1 MKCPVCNEKSKP
13 SETRTR
19 GDGIVRRRYECPQQH
34 KFTTLEAIV
43 DDSETQ
49 LHPKQKTIKTRGRA
63 GLSAMW
69 FSNNGSSGT

>member
-1 MKCPVCNEKSKP
+1 MKCPECNEKAKP
-13 SETRTR
+13 LETRTR
-19 GDGIVRRRYECPQQH
+19 QSGVIRRRYECPQHH

-49 LHPKQKTIKTRGRA
+49 LHPKQKATKTRGRA

-69 FSNNGSSGT
+69 FSNNGAGST